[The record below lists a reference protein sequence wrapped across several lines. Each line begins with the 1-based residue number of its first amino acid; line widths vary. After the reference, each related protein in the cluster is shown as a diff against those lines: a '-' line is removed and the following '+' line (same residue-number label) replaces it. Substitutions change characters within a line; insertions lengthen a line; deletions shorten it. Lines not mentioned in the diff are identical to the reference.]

1 MAKLTQYLNQKNN
14 SERRLANDLLFFD
27 QLRMR
32 SAVKQEYVELGF
44 ADTTVELLTDKYMD
58 DPTIEAVVSVHRS
71 GKMTHG
77 IIESSGAIE
86 VFSNILQ
93 VRHREFEQ
101 VLKALSLKA
110 TASLVIDHRCSLEGP
125 KCVARIRRD
134 YEEYIDDG
142 YRKLLYKK
150 RDMYKEFN
158 PSDVEIEQ
166 MVTTP
171 QRKPKRLSFLEIKY
185 LEDAYN
191 ACKSEGIRGL
201 PLFTE
206 CAERSCTL
214 INQIIDII
222 NASEDRGHFVSD
234 DIEAAL
240 K

>member
-1 MAKLTQYLNQKNN
+1 MAKLTQYLGQKNN

-32 SAVKQEYVELGF
+32 SANKNEYSELGF
-44 ADTTVELLTDKYMD
+44 CDETVSLLTDNYMD
-58 DPTIEAVVSVHRS
+58 DPTIETVVSVHRT
-71 GKMTHG
+71 GKMSGG
-77 IIESSGAIE
+77 IIESPEAIR
-86 VFSNILQ
+86 VFSNILK
-93 VRHREFEQ
+93 VRHAELEQ

-110 TASLVIDHRCSLEGP
+110 TASLVIDYRCSLEGP

-134 YEEYIDDG
+134 YESYIDDG
-142 YRKLLYKK
+142 YRKLLYRK

-158 PSDVEIEQ
+158 PSNDEIKE
-166 MVTTP
+166 MVVTA

-191 ACKSEGIRGL
+191 ACKEEGIKGL

-222 NASEDRGHFVSD
+222 NVSEENGAFVNDLDLFSR
-234 DIEAAL
+234 
-240 K
+240 